1 MYTHTHTGMMTGNG
15 MSVTMYEQKYSPSSS
30 SGVASMIDPPSP
42 SLQSYPEEATSQ
54 ENIGR
59 HSSGSSLTQERT
71 SLSSIEEREHRH
83 GEEDGYYVANDAGQT
98 NEEMR
103 IPSRRATSESNLAH
117 MKVRPL
123 PHPPQHP
130 DKEGV
135 YLDHNTYHIYST
147 ITNGEGPPPVPPRTR
162 PPVHSASQGDQYYP
176 DVDMYT
182 APVDAVIEQPGP
194 HLDRPR
200 VYSLSDVRSRD
211 GYRQVQSNKDY
222 SEVYPGKLKPPSRQN
237 GYHHGTDTGSDHSEG
252 GSSRSSR
259 KSSSRRGYSDRMS
272 DSREAIPNV
281 PPSPMGKD
289 GGYLVP
295 VSAQSAATRIAK
307 FRKCLWGVYI
317 VTRTFES
324 QDENELSV
332 HKGDQVSVW
341 NQDDQEWFWIVN
353 HSTSEE
359 GFVPSSYLQE
369 VVTSDAPGINSEW
382 KGLNL
387 E

>member
-1 MYTHTHTGMMTGNG
+1 MQTFP
-15 MSVTMYEQKYSPSSS
+15 EQ
-30 SGVASMIDPPSP
+30 AN
-42 SLQSYPEEATSQ
+42 SQ

-71 SLSSIEEREHRH
+71 SLSSIEEREMTHDR
-83 GEEDGYYVANDAGQT
+83 ESGYHVSSGVGST
-98 NEEMR
+98 NEEVG
-103 IPSRRATSESNLAH
+103 IPSRRTTSESNLAH

-123 PHPPQHP
+123 PYPPQHP

-162 PPVHSASQGDQYYP
+162 APVHSASQGDQFYP

-182 APVDAVIEQPGP
+182 APVDAVMEQPGP

-200 VYSLSDVRSRD
+200 VYSLNDVRSRD
-211 GYRQVQSNKDY
+211 GYRRVQSNKDY
-222 SEVYPGKLKPPSRQN
+222 SEVYQGKLKPPSRQN

-252 GSSRSSR
+252 GSSNRSS
-259 KSSSRRGYSDRMS
+259 KKSSSSRRGYSDRMS
-272 DSREAIPNV
+272 DSREGITDV
-281 PPSPMGKD
+281 PPQSPVVKD
-289 GGYLVP
+289 SAYLVP
-295 VSAQSAATRIAK
+295 VSTQLAATRIAK

-317 VTRTFES
+317 VIQTFES

-332 HKGDQVSVW
+332 CKGDQVSVW

-353 HSTSEE
+353 HTSSEE
-359 GFVPSSYLQE
+359 GFVPSCFLQE
-369 VVTSDAPGINSEW
+369 VVASDVPGSNSEL
-382 KGLNL
+382 KFFVSYIKSNL
-387 E
+387 GY